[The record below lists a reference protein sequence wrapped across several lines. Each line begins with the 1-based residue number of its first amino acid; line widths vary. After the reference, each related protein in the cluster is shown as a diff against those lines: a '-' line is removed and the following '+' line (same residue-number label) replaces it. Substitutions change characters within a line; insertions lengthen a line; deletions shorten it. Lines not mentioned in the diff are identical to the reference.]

1 MKTIVKG
8 SRTKEPTLL
17 ELENRE
23 LSRVAARN
31 GFVLLENDGTL
42 PLERKPIALYGAG
55 ARMTVK
61 GGRGSGEV
69 RNRYSV
75 TIAEGLEN
83 AGYTILTKSWLD
95 RFDKYYA
102 DTYEAYRVEMEES
115 VKGLEDFH
123 SIQRAMRPFNHP
135 TGMSVVESDIVDSDT
150 AIYVLARQAGE
161 GKDRKNERG
170 DYLLSEVEE
179 DNLKFVSSRYKNFI
193 LVINVGGLVDLSI
206 LDEIHVSSLV
216 YFTQGG
222 EEGGNALADVIS
234 GDYNF
239 SGKLTTSWPYNFQDI
254 PSSRNYSYFSSDEF
268 EQNYE
273 EGVFVG
279 YRYFSSFNKAPRYA
293 FGYGKSYTDFSLSFV
308 GIDLD
313 IDRVILKSSVENIG
327 VRKGREV
334 VQLYASLPFAP
345 NREKMRL
352 VAFSKTKELDGG
364 E

>member
-102 DTYEAYRVEMEES
+102 DTYEAYRVEME
-115 VKGLEDFH
+115 
-123 SIQRAMRPFNHP
+123 A
-135 TGMSVVESDIVDSDT
+135 
-150 AIYVLARQAGE
+150 
-161 GKDRKNERG
+161 
-170 DYLLSEVEE
+170 
-179 DNLKFVSSRYKNFI
+179 
-193 LVINVGGLVDLSI
+193 
-206 LDEIHVSSLV
+206 LV
-216 YFTQGG
+216 Y
-222 EEGGNALADVIS
+222 
-234 GDYNF
+234 
-239 SGKLTTSWPYNFQDI
+239 
-254 PSSRNYSYFSSDEF
+254 R
-268 EQNYE
+268 
-273 EGVFVG
+273 
-279 YRYFSSFNKAPRYA
+279 R
-293 FGYGKSYTDFSLSFV
+293 
-308 GIDLD
+308 
-313 IDRVILKSSVENIG
+313 
-327 VRKGREV
+327 
-334 VQLYASLPFAP
+334 
-345 NREKMRL
+345 
-352 VAFSKTKELDGG
+352 
-364 E
+364 